1 MTPEARE
8 RSFDELARGL
18 ASGEVSRSKALRL
31 MGAAL
36 VGGALASVPRVA
48 AAQDGVCSASACC
61 QCGYAERDNPDE
73 ITRRRCFPQNTR
85 SCSSRRQDRLFERCT
100 EKCRENRPRGTVVVG
115 TGTQSFCNPGGL
127 TGVQTICGGGGVGRN
142 RCGDEPCDPPA

>member
-1 MTPEARE
+1 MSPEARG

-18 ASGEVSRSKALRL
+18 ASGEVSRAKALRL

-36 VGGALASVPRVA
+36 VGGVVASVPRVA

-85 SCSSRRQDRLFERCT
+85 SCSARRMNRLFERCII
-100 EKCRENRPRGTVVVG
+100 KCRENRPRGTVVVG
-115 TGTQSFCNPGGL
+115 TGTESFCNPGLSGE
-127 TGVQTICGGGGVGRN
+127 QTICGGGGVGRN